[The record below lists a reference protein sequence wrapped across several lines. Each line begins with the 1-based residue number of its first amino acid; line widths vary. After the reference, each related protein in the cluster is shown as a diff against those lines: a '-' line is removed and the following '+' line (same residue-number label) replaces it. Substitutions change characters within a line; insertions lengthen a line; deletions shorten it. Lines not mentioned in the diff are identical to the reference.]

1 MAEIDWRGEP
11 QLGAGTGA
19 PVAPA
24 NGDGYRAWRK
34 HRDGRPAYFTAAD
47 LPEWAGSSHA
57 QRPGEFPFM
66 RGIHHEMYRE
76 RLWRMRQYAG
86 FGSPTDTNA
95 RWRELIARGQH
106 GVSCAFDL
114 PTQLGLDS
122 DDPTAADDAGRL
134 GVAIDTLDD
143 FVALFDGIPL
153 AETAATFN
161 INASAAVIYALLLET
176 ASEQGAPLQSLTGTL
191 SNDPLIEFV
200 ARGLWRLPP
209 AGAMRLMADVYAYSL
224 EHTPSFYPVNLR
236 GTLVYEAGGSVIH
249 EFAFAFA
256 CATAYLDAL
265 RDRNVDMEMATARF
279 SYLFF
284 SDSNFLEEACAFRAA
299 RVLWA
304 QLVRDRYGV
313 EAPSGQR
320 LRFSAA
326 VGNFN
331 LRAQL
336 PELNLVRN
344 TLGALGAVLGGCQAM
359 LVAGMDEAWEIP
371 SEYSSLLGLYTQQVV
386 AYESHLPDVVDPLGG
401 SYYVEWLTD
410 KLLTEMRALL
420 DEIDASGGAISAIES
435 GFMQRLITDTAYEY
449 QLAEEK
455 GERLVVGVN
464 TPGSP
469 PPADPDFLLHE
480 HDPTSARRKAAALRG
495 HREIRDQHVVERRLQ
510 QLSVTLAGT
519 DNAIPAMRS
528 ALRAGA
534 TVGEIMTV
542 CVSVFGEYVEPT
554 AAI

>member
-1 MAEIDWRGEP
+1 MVDS
-11 QLGAGTGA
+11 
-19 PVAPA
+19 
-24 NGDGYRAWRK
+24 NGK
-34 HRDGRPAYFTAAD
+34 ENGRPGRPGYFTRAD
-47 LPEWAGSSHA
+47 LPNWARA
-57 QRPGEFPFM
+57 PEEPRPGEFPFL
-66 RGIHHEMYRE
+66 RGIHHEMYRQ

-86 FGSPTDTNA
+86 FGSPADTNA
-95 RWRELIARGQH
+95 RWRELIARGQN

-122 DDPTAADDAGRL
+122 DDPAVAGDAGRL

-143 FVALFDGIPL
+143 FIALFDGIPL
-153 AETAATFN
+153 SETAATFN
-161 INASAAVIYALLLET
+161 INASAAVTYALLLET
-176 ASEQGAPLQSLTGTL
+176 AERQGAPLQTLTGTL

-209 AGAMRLMADVYAYSL
+209 VGAMRLMADVYAYSL
-224 EHTPSFYPVNLR
+224 EHTPNYYPMNLR

-256 CATAYLDAL
+256 CACAYLDAV
-265 RDRNVDMEMATARF
+265 RERGVDMEIATARF
-279 SYLFF
+279 SFLFF
-284 SDSNFLEEACAFRAA
+284 ADSNFLEEAAAFRAA

-304 QLVRDRYGV
+304 ELVRDRYGV
-313 EAPSGQR
+313 QAPSGQR

-359 LVAGMDEAWEIP
+359 LVAGMDEAFEIP

-386 AYESHLPDVVDPLGG
+386 AYESHLAEVVDPLGG
-401 SYYVEWLTD
+401 SYYVEWLTE
-410 KLLTEMRALL
+410 KLLGEMRSVV
-420 DEIDASGGAISAIES
+420 DEIESAGGAIAAIES
-435 GFMQRLITDTAYEY
+435 GYMQRAITDAAYDY
-449 QLAEEK
+449 QLAEEN
-455 GERLVVGVN
+455 GDRLVVGVN

-469 PPADPDFLLHE
+469 PLSDPEFPLHE
-480 HDPTSARRKAAALRG
+480 HDGEVARRKADALGRHRQARDQAVLERALGDLAAAL
-495 HREIRDQHVVERRLQ
+495 
-510 QLSVTLAGT
+510 AGS
-519 DNAIPAMRS
+519 DNAIPSMRA

-534 TVGEIMTV
+534 TVGEIMTL
-542 CVSVFGEYVEPT
+542 CTAEFGEYAETGAV
-554 AAI
+554 I